1 MELKCVLRSPEVP
14 PPPVLVVEE
23 TPAPPKPF
31 PIEKVIR
38 LSSAVLAALVL
49 VGVLISGFMLAAWF
63 RTRLHLYKLRQ
74 VPLPLF
80 DLYCCLYV
88 PSCELTLAFPC
99 ALPPL
104 TIASDHIEC
113 PAYPCMRTFLSPSRP
128 LALSPSGSCLLH
140 VAHTPLPLR
149 SLAAGFDLQISA
161 VARQDQG

>member
-128 LALSPSGSCLLH
+128 LALSPSRPPGPACSM
-140 VAHTPLPLR
+140 
-149 SLAAGFDLQISA
+149 
-161 VARQDQG
+161 